1 MRIGI
6 LFFALIVILAL
17 IIGIFFIT
25 KNIKLINGS
34 KIDKDDFVDEEIF
47 EENFDE
53 SSSEGNIFKRI
64 FGGGGGGT
72 GGEGVSGGATGAAD
86 SSGSTS
92 GCATQQISYS
102 AANFNANSVCN
113 NQDENGFCID
123 KTVTCSITINNLDGE
138 IGGIFEISFRF
149 FEQGNSGNILFLTS
163 SELFLEPG
171 EQHTFEGIFN
181 VQSQGEQGDA
191 NKDLTCFYN
200 TINIPRKEV
209 C

>member
-34 KIDKDDFVDEEIF
+34 KMDEDDFVD

-72 GGEGVSGGATGAAD
+72 GGGGSAIGGVAG

-138 IGGIFEISFRF
+138 IGGIFEISFKF
-149 FEQGNSGNILFLTS
+149 FEQGNSGNILFSTS

>member
-34 KIDKDDFVDEEIF
+34 KVDGDDFVDEE
-47 EENFDE
+47 NFGE

-64 FGGGGGGT
+64 FGGGGGGGGT
-72 GGEGVSGGATGAAD
+72 GGEGSAVGGVAG

-138 IGGIFEISFRF
+138 IGGIFEISFKF
-149 FEQGNSGNILFLTS
+149 FEQGNSGNILFLAS
-163 SELFLEPG
+163 SESFLEPG